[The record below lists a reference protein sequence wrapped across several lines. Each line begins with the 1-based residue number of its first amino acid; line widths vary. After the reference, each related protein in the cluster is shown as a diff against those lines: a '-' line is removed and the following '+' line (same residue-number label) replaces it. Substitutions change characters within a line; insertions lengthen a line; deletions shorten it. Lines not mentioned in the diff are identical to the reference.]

1 MSYIISEKQCLAS
14 DQKRIQY
21 IPYKIRLDSFRQEEL
36 EVPFGHP
43 LYTFVSD
50 FLEISPIADAKRA
63 DLYDYPF
70 IPDGCVSI
78 ILVLRKGEIQG
89 YLCGVIDE
97 LRKISLCEGET
108 AFIARYFP
116 GGFWPLTKKS
126 ISTYTN
132 CVCPLSEVLPNYKFL
147 FSAFAKASVFSE
159 RVLAFSKPMRALYLD
174 NKAVHYVMHYCI
186 NKIYSQ
192 NGNVKISDLSKETG
206 FSERYI
212 GKLFDRWVG
221 ISPKLYAEIMR
232 FQFSLE
238 KLNEIGR
245 KQGEI
250 LLDTALDSG
259 FFDHTHMNRYYQRF
273 LHCTAGT
280 LSSLGFEGLNLS
292 DVENI
297 IGWQE

>member
-1 MSYIISEKQCLAS
+1 MSYIISEKQYLAS
-14 DQKRIQY
+14 DQKKIQY
-21 IPYKIRLDSFRQEEL
+21 VPYKIRIDSFRQDEL

-43 LYTFVSD
+43 LYTFVAD
-50 FLEISPIADAKRA
+50 FLEISPNLSLEKA
-63 DLYDYPF
+63 DLYNYPV

-78 ILVLRKGEIQG
+78 VLVLRENGIQG

-97 LRKISLCEGET
+97 LHKIALCEGET

-116 GGFWPLTKKS
+116 GGFRPLTREP

-132 CVCPLSEVLPNYKFL
+132 CSCSLSKVLPNYQL
-147 FSAFAKASVFSE
+147 IFSAFARASAFSE
-159 RVLAFSKPMRALYLD
+159 RVLAFSKPMRSLYLD
-174 NKAVHYVMHYCI
+174 NKEVHYVMNYCI
-186 NKIYSQ
+186 DKIYRQ
-192 NGNVKISDLSKETG
+192 NGNVKVSDLSRETG

-238 KLNEIGR
+238 KLKELEHKEG
-245 KQGEI
+245 GI

-259 FFDHTHMNRYYQRF
+259 FFDHAHMNRCYQRF

-280 LSSLGFEGLNLS
+280 LNSLGFEGLDLS
-292 DVENI
+292 NVTNI
-297 IGWQE
+297 IG

>member
-1 MSYIISEKQCLAS
+1 MSYIISEKQYLAS
-14 DQKRIQY
+14 DQKKIQY
-21 IPYKIRLDSFRQEEL
+21 VPYKIRLDSFHQDEL

-43 LYTFVSD
+43 LYTFVAD
-50 FLEISPIADAKRA
+50 FLEISPNRSPETDGPF
-63 DLYDYPF
+63 DYPV

-78 ILVLRKGEIQG
+78 ILVLRKNEIHG

-97 LRKISLCEGET
+97 LHKITLCEGET
-108 AFIARYFP
+108 AFIARYYP
-116 GGFWPLTKKS
+116 GGFRPLSKEP

-132 CVCPLSEVLPNYKFL
+132 SSYSLSHVLPNYKLL
-147 FSAFAKASVFSE
+147 FSGFAKAPTFPE
-159 RVLAFSKPMRALYLD
+159 RVLAFSKPMRSLYLD
-174 NKAVHYVMHYCI
+174 KKEVHYVMNYCI
-186 NKIYSQ
+186 DKIYRQ
-192 NGNVKISDLSKETG
+192 NGNVKISDLSRETG

-238 KLNEIGR
+238 KLKELVQNG
-245 KQGEI
+245 GGI

-259 FFDHTHMNRYYQRF
+259 FFDHAHMNRCYQRF

-280 LSSLGFEGLNLS
+280 LSGRGFEGLDLS
-292 DVENI
+292 NATNI
-297 IGWQE
+297 IS

>member
-1 MSYIISEKQCLAS
+1 MSYIISEKQYLAS
-14 DQKRIQY
+14 DQKKIQY
-21 IPYKIRLDSFRQEEL
+21 VPYKIRLDSFKQDEM
-36 EVPFGHP
+36 EVPFGYP
-43 LYTFVSD
+43 LYGFVSD
-50 FLEISPIADAKRA
+50 FLEISPVPGVKTAG
-63 DLYDYPF
+63 LYNYPF

-78 ILVLRKGEIQG
+78 ILVLRKDGIQG

-97 LRKISLCEGET
+97 LHKISLCEGET
-108 AFIARYFP
+108 AFIGRYFP
-116 GGFWPLTKKS
+116 GGFRPLTKAP

-132 CVCPLSEVLPNYKFL
+132 CSCPLSQVLPNYELL
-147 FSAFAKASVFSE
+147 FSAFARATTFSE

-174 NKAVHYVMHYCI
+174 NKEVHYVMNYCI
-186 NKIYSQ
+186 DKIYRQ
-192 NGNVKISDLSKETG
+192 NGNIKISDLSKETG

-238 KLNEIGR
+238 NLKEIGR

-280 LSSLGFEGLNLS
+280 LNSLGFEGLNLS
-292 DVENI
+292 NVANI
-297 IGWQE
+297 ID

>member
-14 DQKRIQY
+14 DQKKIQY
-21 IPYKIRLDSFRQEEL
+21 VPYKIKLDSFIQDEL

-50 FLEISPIADAKRA
+50 FLEISPAPGAKTS

-78 ILVLRKGEIQG
+78 ILVLRKDVIQG
-89 YLCGVIDE
+89 YLCGVIDD

-116 GGFWPLTKKS
+116 GGFRPLTEES

-132 CVCPLSEVLPNYKFL
+132 CSCSLSEVLPDYKLL
-147 FSAFAKASVFSE
+147 FSTFSKAPTFSE

-186 NKIYSQ
+186 DKIYCQ
-192 NGNVKISDLSKETG
+192 NGNVKISDLSKEVG

-238 KLNEIGR
+238 KLKEIGR

-280 LSSLGFEGLNLS
+280 LSSFGFEGLNLS
-292 DVENI
+292 DVANI
-297 IGWQE
+297 IG